1 MYIPTE
7 NRKAICKALFK
18 DGVLVAEKDFN
29 APRHPE
35 VNVPN
40 LQVIK
45 AMQSLTSRGFVK
57 TQFSWQ
63 YYYYQITDEGIAY
76 LREYLNLP
84 QDVVPSAYM
93 KASRPAGPRLG
104 GRPEREGGF
113 RRDNEGG
120 YRRRDDF
127 KKEGGASGDF
137 RPEFRGGFGR
147 GRAQQQQQPSQQ

>member
-1 MYIPTE
+1 MYIPTP
-7 NRKAICKALFK
+7 NRKLIYRALFK
-18 DGVLVAEKDFN
+18 DGVLVAKKDFD
-29 APRHPE
+29 APRHSE

-45 AMQSLTSRGFVK
+45 AMQSLDSRGYVT

-63 YYYYQITDEGIAY
+63 YFYYQITDEGIAY

-84 QDVVPSAYM
+84 QDVVPSAY
-93 KASRPAGPRLG
+93 KKVVRDVPRFG

-113 RRDNEGG
+113 RRDNEG
-120 YRRRDDF
+120 YRRRDDSR
-127 KKEGGASGDF
+127 KEGASEGF

-147 GRAQQQQQPSQQ
+147 GRPQQQQQQPSQQQ